1 MGISMN
7 SRTSGFRKW
16 ADAHDP
22 KIADVRALA
31 GDAAATSD
39 PDPDQ
44 RVTAPEE
51 QPYRPW
57 LVPGKGTL

>member
-7 SRTSGFRKW
+7 SRTSAFRKW

-22 KIADVRALA
+22 KIAGARAA
-31 GDAAATSD
+31 ADDAAVISAQV
-39 PDPDQ
+39 PDQ

-51 QPYRPW
+51 QAHRPW
-57 LVPGKGTL
+57 LVPGNGTL